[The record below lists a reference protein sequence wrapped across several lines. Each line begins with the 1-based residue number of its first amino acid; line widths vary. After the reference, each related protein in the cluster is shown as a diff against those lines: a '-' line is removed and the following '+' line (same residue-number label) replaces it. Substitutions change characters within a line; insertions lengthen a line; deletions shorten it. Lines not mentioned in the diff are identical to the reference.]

1 MDVVTGFTEAE
12 IKGITF
18 EQARPGWLRVIAN
31 SPVEEKFI
39 ANGSR
44 YLTKMAGTGNV
55 PKALFDDGSLLIE
68 EIVFKSEAVWD
79 EVAFRRNCARLLL
92 TLKTLN
98 IEHGDLTSKNIIVK
112 NNRPIVVDWW
122 QAKDLDDPTPSKRPE
137 GDAFHLWQA
146 AETLS
151 LDTSR
156 HIRRWR
162 AIREYVGAG
171 SLLDLGCADGDFCL
185 FAASERM
192 DSVIPIVAVDKDP
205 KAIAR
210 AEKVCR
216 GLEIELHTTDI
227 MDIGDFMFDT
237 VLLLSTWAYVFNRR
251 FAAARLLLKRI
262 TEQCGQL
269 IFETQIYG
277 DGPGPSFLRTDQDV
291 YEMLNGYG
299 NVERLAQIPIM
310 GRNAAR
316 SIWLVMR

>member
-18 EQARPGWLRVIAN
+18 EKAEPGWLRVVPH
-31 SPVEEKFI
+31 SRVEEKFVV
-39 ANGSR
+39 NGAR
-44 YLTKMAGTGNV
+44 YMARVSGEGFAPETLL
-55 PKALFDDGSLLIE
+55 ADGGLLIKDLGE
-68 EIVFKSEAVWD
+68 SQDVWD
-79 EVAFRRNCARLLL
+79 EIAFRRNCAALLL
-92 TLKTLN
+92 TLKAAN
-98 IEHGDLTSKNIIVK
+98 ISHGDLVSKNIIVK
-112 NNRPIVVDWW
+112 NNRPIAIDWW

-137 GDAFHLWQA
+137 GDAFHLWQS
-146 AETLS
+146 AEILS
-151 LDTSR
+151 PDTSR

-205 KAIAR
+205 KAITR
-210 AEKVCR
+210 AEEVCR
-216 GLEIELHTTDI
+216 GLEITFKTEDI
-227 MDIGDFMFDT
+227 IETEDFLYDT
-237 VLLLSTWAYVFNRR
+237 VLLLSTWAYVFNRG

-299 NVERLAQIPIM
+299 NVERLAQIPVM